1 MSKGP
6 KILLLDIETAPIE
19 AFVWGLFDQN
29 ISLNQIKKDWF
40 ILSWAAKWLDKKK
53 IHYQDLRNEKKPTT
67 DKSILK
73 GIWELIDEADVIVGQ
88 NHKSFDLKKLNARFI
103 LNGFKPPAPYQTIDT
118 LRLARKVFGFTSNKL
133 AYTSENLNEKY
144 KKLEHKKYPGQEMWT
159 ECLKGNLDAWKHME
173 KYNKYDVLA
182 LEELYKKLI
191 AWDSPV
197 NFNVYNENNENKC
210 SCGAFVVKKW
220 GFGYTKTKKVQRW
233 ICDSCGKYHY
243 GKTNLLSKIKRR
255 DMLK

>member
-53 IHYQDLRNEKKPTT
+53 IHYQDLRKEKKPTT

-73 GIWELIDEADVIVGQ
+73 GIWELIDEADIIVGQ

-103 LNGFKPPAPYQTIDT
+103 LNGMKPPAPYQTIDT

-191 AWDSPV
+191 VWDNPV
-197 NFNVYNENNENKC
+197 NFNLYHENNESKC

-220 GFGYTKTKKVQRW
+220 GFKYTAKKKVQRY

-243 GKTNLLSKIKRR
+243 GDTNLLTPLKKR
-255 DMLK
+255 DLLK